1 MGVGCL
7 REDHPTQAG
16 DCVLLRGDNEAA
28 VKWVRRCRGGK
39 EPRSG
44 AVMRCCGVFEM
55 SGGRNFDALDVPG
68 VLNVMADG
76 MSRWKVHANLSRVCP
91 YIPWQV
97 WDLGANDR
105 ALCTSVLASTSSE
118 TPLRHRLSALT
129 KGISV
134 RGWSFVWT

>member
-68 VLNVMADG
+68 VLNDIADG
-76 MSRWKVHANLSRVCP
+76 ISRWKES
-91 YIPWQV
+91 
-97 WDLGANDR
+97 
-105 ALCTSVLASTSSE
+105 SVLASSSSE
-118 TPLRHRLSALT
+118 TPLRHRLSTLT

-134 RGWSFVWT
+134 RG